1 MAPHCN
7 VIECIKEGT
16 TKCSANCAECSGR
29 SICLYLSRCV
39 FIFWGRATIVIFLK
53 PRVCRAGQLMS
64 RLYVKKL
71 WNEFGFGQCVHSSKC
86 SACSSLELAAAS
98 FFGNERSVAMK
109 EFYFRVV
116 AWLLSCAAFV
126 SSTLWVELGSIL
138 VQFRNEKKRPRR
150 GNAHW
155 HSNGFASGPTKIS
168 FTTVAGHFGLLKRS
182 LSFSMEKSVW
192 TKRARFSCV
201 GGLFGNRKAFR
212 SGTHSKQYR
221 LAHCEC
227 S

>member
-1 MAPHCN
+1 
-7 VIECIKEGT
+7 
-16 TKCSANCAECSGR
+16 
-29 SICLYLSRCV
+29 
-39 FIFWGRATIVIFLK
+39 
-53 PRVCRAGQLMS
+53 
-64 RLYVKKL
+64 
-71 WNEFGFGQCVHSSKC
+71 
-86 SACSSLELAAAS
+86 
-98 FFGNERSVAMK
+98 MK

-182 LSFSMEKSVW
+182 LIFNGEISMNETRKVLLRRRAVWKQKSFSVWHAFKTIPSSTLRVFLGQQLGKTVSNEEKQSRQSEVQLW
-192 TKRARFSCV
+192 NRSEKVKLNRHSNGTVRSK
-201 GGLFGNRKAFR
+201 GNKVRK
-212 SGTHSKQYR
+212 T
-221 LAHCEC
+221 
-227 S
+227 